1 MRKRWPKIHA
11 LLGVCLLCAWAL
23 LHPQAV
29 DPYPF
34 LANHRPIDVSVLPPG
49 TWGPRELRTYTWK
62 QPWQT
67 VASTARHDL
76 PAFNLIEHK
85 RRKKQGPGA
94 TWMSKE
100 TYGNGLEGT
109 SADLIL
115 EIDPG
120 RSQQKGSNAPF
131 PDNDPAWVTVT
142 VISTL
147 VDNWITVL
155 RYTFLGMRD

>member
-1 MRKRWPKIHA
+1 
-11 LLGVCLLCAWAL
+11 
-23 LHPQAV
+23 
-29 DPYPF
+29 
-34 LANHRPIDVSVLPPG
+34 
-49 TWGPRELRTYTWK
+49 
-62 QPWQT
+62 
-67 VASTARHDL
+67 
-76 PAFNLIEHK
+76 
-85 RRKKQGPGA
+85 
-94 TWMSKE
+94 MSKE